1 MLQCTYIAVCLARGK
16 CREHYW
22 GETEPPSRLWLYWE
36 WASPCHAQSLSWA
49 NFPSVYPLNPHNIP
63 VRPMLIVP
71 VFADEETRT
80 QRSYMT
86 RSSSQSLWRVEMG
99 FQTRSFD
106 FGVWALDFQIK
117 RNVLNTI
124 NLECYSPSWLF
135 RMVVLRLGCTDDPLE
150 GPGRQAVPGHAHPT
164 PRVWFNGYEMDSRTC
179 SSNKSSGAVND
190 AGPGAKLWEPLIQN
204 ICQRFCS
211 HDCHLSQ
218 WSFYLA
224 KFTYILL
231 LICRDYNENDGSWCK
246 SIFSWSLQC
255 WSHPFTSVS
264 VSAEYTQNV
273 SYFLYQEKYA
283 SDINNYPKCDLKEM
297 IMQSK

>member
-1 MLQCTYIAVCLARGK
+1 MCLGK

-49 NFPSVYPLNPHNIP
+49 NFPSVYPLNPHNVP

-99 FQTRSFD
+99 FQTRNFD

-124 NLECYSPSWLF
+124 NLEYYSPSWLF

-150 GPGRQAVPGHAHPT
+150 GPWRQAVPGHAHLAPVSGSMGMRWTQELALPT
-164 PRVWFNGYEMDSRTC
+164 SPQVLLMMLVQGRNFEN
-179 SSNKSSGAVND
+179 
-190 AGPGAKLWEPLIQN
+190 
-204 ICQRFCS
+204 
-211 HDCHLSQ
+211 H
-218 WSFYLA
+218 SF
-224 KFTYILL
+224 K
-231 LICRDYNENDGSWCK
+231 
-246 SIFSWSLQC
+246 
-255 WSHPFTSVS
+255 TSVKDF
-264 VSAEYTQNV
+264 VVMIVIY
-273 SYFLYQEKYA
+273 L
-283 SDINNYPKCDLKEM
+283 SDHFI
-297 IMQSK
+297 